1 MAREESHS
9 SSSLK
14 LYETQFFGFTPQTC
28 MLRIFSAFQDSLYEI
43 LLVVEKVCV
52 RQLSNGDST
61 RPEEEALRV
70 QARECN
76 RKLQQ
81 FLDERFKQLFER
93 MEALLMNKCFTVPPN
108 VLLPED
114 QPHKNYPHDFQDIL
128 KLESTMVDLHKAYE
142 AEVCARQALQ
152 AELEEQKEA
161 QKHLESTLSW
171 IQELQAA
178 WAKEGNGNFQE
189 SFRLVMESVNKLQ
202 KVIKKIQMSS

>member
-9 SSSLK
+9 SSSLN

-52 RQLSNGDST
+52 RQLSKGDST
-61 RPEEEALRV
+61 GPEEEALRV

-76 RKLQQ
+76 RNLQQ

-114 QPHKNYPHDFQDIL
+114 QPHKNYPHDFQVG
-128 KLESTMVDLHKAYE
+128 EVHDLWFYLC
-142 AEVCARQALQ
+142 V
-152 AELEEQKEA
+152 
-161 QKHLESTLSW
+161 
-171 IQELQAA
+171 
-178 WAKEGNGNFQE
+178 
-189 SFRLVMESVNKLQ
+189 
-202 KVIKKIQMSS
+202 

>member
-52 RQLSNGDST
+52 RQLSKGDST
-61 RPEEEALRV
+61 GPEEEALRV

-114 QPHKNYPHDFQDIL
+114 QPHINYPHDFQDIL
-128 KLESTMVDLHKAYE
+128 KLESTLTDLHKAYE

-202 KVIKKIQMSS
+202 KVIKKIQVSS